1 VAEAS
6 RPDFR
11 GARFFWCARPA
22 IAAICLSLVA
32 LTASPPLAQAHP
44 HVWLDTQATMIFTGK
59 KISAIRMVWVFDDMF
74 SLTVMDQF
82 DHNHDRRFF
91 DAENDEVR
99 DNAFVALADIGFL
112 TYLRRNEKVVK
123 VAGFQNFIADI
134 TDEGRV
140 KYSFTLNLAKPVD
153 PIADQIGLSV
163 YDSEYFID
171 VGFAKDNP
179 ISFSG
184 NDGITCSYKMGED
197 DKHRIYF
204 DMVSPQRA
212 DITCH

>member
-1 VAEAS
+1 
-6 RPDFR
+6 
-11 GARFFWCARPA
+11 
-22 IAAICLSLVA
+22 
-32 LTASPPLAQAHP
+32 
-44 HVWLDTQATMIFTGK
+44 MIFTGK
-59 KISAIRMVWVFDDMF
+59 EISAIRMVWVFDDMF

-123 VAGFQNFIADI
+123 VAGFQDFIADI

-140 KYSFTLNLAKPVD
+140 KYSFTLKLAKPVD